1 MTDLNPLCVARVELG
16 AHLSGGA
23 QQALYLLGKLPN
35 TEFRSMLVCPERN
48 VRAVINREGK

>member
-1 MTDLNPLCVARVELG
+1 MTDLKLLCVARIELG
-16 AHLSGGA
+16 AHLYDGA

-35 TEFRSMLVCPERN
+35 TEFRSMLICPERN